1 MTRLTQAVAV
11 VLILTGVITFVVT
24 GASSVTALIPAF
36 VGIAIGICG
45 VLAMWE
51 KFRRHAIHL
60 ALVFALI
67 GALGSLMNVVK
78 IGQLFA
84 GTAERPSAIIESL
97 ILLVVTVVYLI
108 FGIRSFVA
116 ARRARSANAGTEG
129 E

>member
-11 VLILTGVITFVVT
+11 ILILTGVITFVVT

-45 VLAMWE
+45 VLAIQE
-51 KFRRHAIHL
+51 RLRKHAIHL

-78 IGQLFA
+78 IGELFA
-84 GTAERPSAIIESL
+84 GTAERPGAIIESI
-97 ILLVVTVVYLI
+97 ILLVVTVVYLV
-108 FGIRSFVA
+108 FGIRSFIA
-116 ARRARSANAGTEG
+116 ARRARSNEG
-129 E
+129 

>member
-11 VLILTGVITFVVT
+11 ILILTGVITFIAT
-24 GASSVTALIPAF
+24 GAASMTALIPAF
-36 VGIAIGICG
+36 VGIAIGVCG
-45 VLAMWE
+45 VLATRE
-51 KFRRHAIHL
+51 KLRRHAIHL

-97 ILLVVTVVYLI
+97 ILFVVTVVYLI
-108 FGIRSFVA
+108 FGIRSFIA
-116 ARRARSANAGTEG
+116 ARRARAGSEG

>member
-11 VLILTGVITFVVT
+11 VLILTGVITFIAT

-36 VGIAIGICG
+36 VGILIGVCG
-45 VLAMWE
+45 VLAMRE

-78 IGQLFA
+78 IGQLFN
-84 GTAERPSAIIESL
+84 GTAERPGAIIESI
-97 ILLVVTVVYLI
+97 ILLVVTVLYLI
-108 FGIRSFVA
+108 FGIRSFIA
-116 ARRARSANAGTEG
+116 ARKARTGG

>member
-11 VLILTGVITFVVT
+11 ILILTGVITFIAT

-36 VGIAIGICG
+36 VGIAIGVCG
-45 VLAMWE
+45 VLAMRE
-51 KFRRHAIHL
+51 KLRRHSIHL

-84 GTAERPSAIIESL
+84 GTAERPGAIIESL
-97 ILLVVTVVYLI
+97 ILFVVTVVYLI
-108 FGIRSFVA
+108 FGIRSFIA
-116 ARRARSANAGTEG
+116 ARRARAGSEG